1 MRSHPIALALAAVLA
16 LAGCATEPLAPLA
29 SADPT
34 ADLAPT
40 PAFTETGEFDGAPYR
55 IEVPEN
61 WQGDLV
67 MYLTGY
73 EAVGSP
79 RDGATEQSAFDRL
92 LLSQGYA
99 VARSLYSAQG
109 WAVVEALQDNER
121 LRRHALAN
129 LPATRRTWLVG
140 HSMGAHLALASIER
154 HPDAYDGALALC
166 GVNGPAP
173 EMFSEGVLPPLVAF
187 DHLFPGVLPQ
197 APGGLADPGA
207 PPWPDYEAIEK
218 ALAGDEARAGLLAA
232 RFQILRKDLAGALM
246 IRYGVLHELAAR
258 AGGFPVDKR
267 DYVFTGL
274 GDDAAVNA
282 GARRYAGSPVAMA
295 WLRDSAPITGTT
307 RKPVVV
313 LSNLNDPT
321 VPAPFS
327 GRYAVLAAEAGNAA
341 NVTVM
346 PSAGQG
352 HCEFPEQDVV
362 RALGQLTTPRP

>member
-1 MRSHPIALALAAVLA
+1 MRSHPIALALAAVLV

-73 EAVGSP
+73 EPVGSP
-79 RDGATEQSAFDRL
+79 RDGATEQSDFDRL

-187 DHLFPGVLPQ
+187 DHFFPGVLVS
-197 APGGLADPGA
+197 APAGLADPGT
-207 PPWPDYEAIEK
+207 PPWPDYEAIEA
-218 ALAGDEARAGLLAA
+218 ALQGDEAKAALLAS
-232 RFQILRKDLAGALM
+232 RFDILRKDLAGALM
-246 IRYGVLHELAAR
+246 IRYAVLHEVATR
-258 AGGFPVDKR
+258 AGGFPVDNR
-267 DYVFTGL
+267 GYVFTGL

-282 GARRYAGSPVAMA
+282 GVRRYTGSPAAMD
-295 WLRDSAPITGTT
+295 WLRDTASITGTT

-313 LSNLNDPT
+313 LSNNNDPT
-321 VPAPFS
+321 VPAAFS
-327 GRYAVLAAEAGNAA
+327 ARYAALAAKAGNAA
-341 NVTVM
+341 NVTEL
-346 PSAGQG
+346 PPAGQG
-352 HCEFPEQDVV
+352 HCAFPDEDVV
-362 RALGQLTTPRP
+362 RALELLTTR